1 MITMRSSSGD
11 RFVRPSGRRTVRQSL
26 RSRIIAV
33 QRGSCVRHQTGGG
46 QTPNSHTRKSA
57 AVHSTTRPAILSFP
71 TAMDLEALQPRL
83 QQALGQEF
91 TVGPLLGEGGFAAVF
106 RARDN
111 VLNRD
116 VAVKVL
122 DVELAPERV
131 VAERFLREAQ
141 TVARLEHPH
150 IVPIYK
156 VGRQEEIFYI
166 IMRCIDGPSLGQL
179 LETQKKVDIGDAA
192 RITRQV
198 ADALAYAHSHE
209 IVHRDIKPDNIL
221 LDKSGH
227 VLVTDFGIAKAAQ
240 AAKEKKT
247 GASTQLTSEGAVVG
261 TPQYMSP
268 EQAAGDPL
276 DGRSD
281 IYSLGIVL
289 YQMLAGAPPFDGPS
303 SADILAQLLTEE
315 PEPIRRHRPD
325 VPEEMALVLD
335 RMLAKKRNERFQMAS
350 EVSRALVGAL
360 PTAARDRVHIPLRR
374 RLKAMFYRSL
384 VGLSVAGCLLF
395 IAFAGGGAV
404 VAYYV
409 FSKPPRVAAGSP
421 FPDSLARML
430 RDRRALLPG
439 DLGMFAYRPAG
450 QEDTTLLLLTRR
462 RTVVVTPHE
471 VRSYARDSVRR
482 DMNLILHGGLAFRL
496 VIYGRHSSGVAD
508 TVYRNLSFRDMM
520 QIRSQLNREPPAPPP
535 PPPPPPPPAPAPRQ
549 ARPRHAVPPPPP
561 APSHRKPRQRARP

>member
-1 MITMRSSSGD
+1 
-11 RFVRPSGRRTVRQSL
+11 
-26 RSRIIAV
+26 
-33 QRGSCVRHQTGGG
+33 
-46 QTPNSHTRKSA
+46 
-57 AVHSTTRPAILSFP
+57 
-71 TAMDLEALQPRL
+71 MDLGALQKRL
-83 QQALGQEF
+83 QRALGQEF

-122 DVELAPERV
+122 DVELAPSPV
-131 VAERFLREAQ
+131 VAERFMREAQ

-166 IMRCIDGPSLGQL
+166 IMRCIDGPSLRQL
-179 LETQKKVDIGDAA
+179 LETQKKLSVGDAA
-192 RITRQV
+192 RIARQV
-198 ADALAYAHSHE
+198 ADALAYAHSHD

-240 AAKEKKT
+240 AAQAAQAAT
-247 GASTQLTSEGAVVG
+247 PRSTQLTSEGMIVG
-261 TPQYMSP
+261 TPDYMSP
-268 EQAAGDPL
+268 EQASGDPL

-281 IYSLGIVL
+281 IYSLGVVL
-289 YQMLAGAPPFDGPS
+289 YHMLAGAPPFEGTS
-303 SADILAQLLTEE
+303 SASILAQQITQA
-315 PEPIRRHRPD
+315 PVPIRRHRPD
-325 VPEEMALVLD
+325 LPEEMAVVLD
-335 RMLAKKRNERFQMAS
+335 RMMEKNRTKRFQMAS
-350 EVSRALVGAL
+350 EVSRALVGAM
-360 PTAARDRVHIPLRR
+360 PTAARDRVRVPLRR
-374 RLKAMFYRSL
+374 RLRLMFYRSL

-395 IAFAGGGAV
+395 IAFAGGAAA

-409 FSKPPRVAAGSP
+409 FSKPPHIAARMPLPGS
-421 FPDSLARML
+421 LTRML
-430 RDRRALLPG
+430 RARRALLPG
-439 DLGMFAYRPAG
+439 DIGLFAYRPAG
-450 QEDTTLLLLTRR
+450 EEDTTLLLLTRR
-462 RTVVVTPHE
+462 RTVVVTPRE

-482 DMNLILHGGLAFRL
+482 DIDLILHGGLAFRL

-535 PPPPPPPPAPAPRQ
+535 APPPQ
-549 ARPRHAVPPPPP
+549 ARPRRSVRPPPP

>member
-1 MITMRSSSGD
+1 
-11 RFVRPSGRRTVRQSL
+11 
-26 RSRIIAV
+26 
-33 QRGSCVRHQTGGG
+33 
-46 QTPNSHTRKSA
+46 
-57 AVHSTTRPAILSFP
+57 
-71 TAMDLEALQPRL
+71 MDLEALQQRL
-83 QQALGQEF
+83 QQALGPEF
-91 TVGPLLGEGGFAAVF
+91 TVGPLLGQGGFAAVY

-111 VLNRD
+111 SLNRD

-122 DVELAPERV
+122 DVELAPT
-131 VAERFLREAQ
+131 ATAAQRFMHEAQ

-156 VGRQEEIFYI
+156 VGRHEEIFYI
-166 IMRCIDGPSLGQL
+166 IMRYIDGPSLGQL
-179 LETQKKVDIGDAA
+179 LETQKKLDIGDAA

-360 PTAARDRVHIPLRR
+360 PTAARDRVYIPLRR

-409 FSKPPRVAAGSP
+409 FSKPPQVAARSP

-439 DLGMFAYRPAG
+439 DAGMFVYRPAG

-482 DMNLILHGGLAFRL
+482 DMDLILHGGLAFRL
-496 VIYGRHSSGVAD
+496 VIDGRHSATVAD
-508 TVYRNLSFRDMM
+508 TVYRSLSFRDMV
-520 QIRSQLNREPPAPPP
+520 QLRAQLNRAPEPAPATRPAARP
-535 PPPPPPPPAPAPRQ
+535 RVTTPPPPPARPPKSRSTPRSRTRTR
-549 ARPRHAVPPPPP
+549 RP
-561 APSHRKPRQRARP
+561 S

>member
-1 MITMRSSSGD
+1 
-11 RFVRPSGRRTVRQSL
+11 
-26 RSRIIAV
+26 
-33 QRGSCVRHQTGGG
+33 
-46 QTPNSHTRKSA
+46 
-57 AVHSTTRPAILSFP
+57 
-71 TAMDLEALQPRL
+71 MDLGTLQQRL
-83 QQALGQEF
+83 QRALGQEF

-122 DVELAPERV
+122 DVELAPSPV

-166 IMRCIDGPSLGQL
+166 IMRCIDGPSLRQL
-179 LETQKKVDIGDAA
+179 LEKQKKLSVGDAA
-192 RITRQV
+192 RIARQV
-198 ADALAYAHSHE
+198 ADALAYAHSHD

-240 AAKEKKT
+240 AAQAAQAAT
-247 GASTQLTSEGAVVG
+247 PRSTQLTSEGMIVG
-261 TPQYMSP
+261 TPDYMSP
-268 EQAAGDPL
+268 EQASGDPL

-281 IYSLGIVL
+281 IYSLGVVL
-289 YQMLAGAPPFDGPS
+289 YHMLAGAPPFEGPS
-303 SADILAQLLTEE
+303 SASILAQQITQA
-315 PEPIRRHRPD
+315 PVPIRRHRPD
-325 VPEEMALVLD
+325 LPEEMAVVLD
-335 RMLAKKRNERFQMAS
+335 RMMEKTRTKRFQMAS
-350 EVSRALVGAL
+350 EVSRALVGAM
-360 PTAARDRVHIPLRR
+360 PTAARDRMRVPLRR
-374 RLKAMFYRSL
+374 RLRLMFYRSL

-395 IAFAGGGAV
+395 IAFAGGAAA

-409 FSKPPRVAAGSP
+409 FSKPPHIAARAPLPGS
-421 FPDSLARML
+421 LTRML
-430 RDRRALLPG
+430 RARRALLPG
-439 DLGMFAYRPAG
+439 DVGLFAYRPAG

-462 RTVVVTPHE
+462 RTVVVTPRE
-471 VRSYARDSVRR
+471 VRSYGRDSVRR
-482 DMNLILHGGLAFRL
+482 DMDLILHGGLSFRL

-535 PPPPPPPPAPAPRQ
+535 APPPQ
-549 ARPRHAVPPPPP
+549 ARPRRSAPPPPP
-561 APSHRKPRQRARP
+561 APSHRKPRQRARPARPARP

>member
-1 MITMRSSSGD
+1 
-11 RFVRPSGRRTVRQSL
+11 
-26 RSRIIAV
+26 
-33 QRGSCVRHQTGGG
+33 
-46 QTPNSHTRKSA
+46 
-57 AVHSTTRPAILSFP
+57 
-71 TAMDLEALQPRL
+71 MDLEDLRKRL
-83 QQALGQEF
+83 QQALGTEF
-91 TVGPLLGEGGFAAVF
+91 TVGALLGQGGFAAVF

-122 DVELAPERV
+122 DVEMAPSAV
-131 VAERFLREAQ
+131 VAERFMREAQ

-156 VGRQEEIFYI
+156 VGRQEEIFYL

-179 LETQKKVDIGDAA
+179 LETQKRLPIGDAG

-240 AAKEKKT
+240 AAKEKKSS
-247 GASTQLTSEGAVVG
+247 GSTLTSEGTVVG
-261 TPQYMSP
+261 TPEYMSP

-281 IYSLGIVL
+281 IYSLGVVL
-289 YQMLAGAPPFDGPS
+289 YQMLAGVPPFQGPS
-303 SADILAQLLTEE
+303 SAAILAQILTEP
-315 PEPIRRHRPD
+315 PEPIRRHRAD
-325 VPEEMALVLD
+325 VPEEMAVVLD
-335 RMLAKKRNERFQMAS
+335 RMMDKKRAKRFQLAS

-374 RLKAMFYRSL
+374 RLRQMFYRSL
-384 VGLSVAGCLLF
+384 VGLSVAGCLLS
-395 IAFAGGGAV
+395 IAAASGAALA
-404 VAYYV
+404 AYYV
-409 FSKPPRVAAGSP
+409 FSKPPRLVAHAP
-421 FPDSLARML
+421 LPDILARSL
-430 RDRRALLPG
+430 RARGALLPG
-439 DLGMFAYRPAG
+439 DVGLFAYRPAG

-462 RTVVVTPHE
+462 RTVVLTPHD

-482 DMNLILHGGLAFRL
+482 HMDLIPHGGLAFRL
-496 VIYGRHSSGVAD
+496 VIYGRHSGEVAD
-508 TVYRNLSFRDMM
+508 TVYRSLSFRDMM
-520 QIRSQLNREPPAPPP
+520 QIRPQLNREPPPLPPGRAVRPPPPPNPPP
-535 PPPPPPPPAPAPRQ
+535 PPPHRPAPAPKTRTRSKTR
-549 ARPRHAVPPPPP
+549 RPAG
-561 APSHRKPRQRARP
+561 

>member
-1 MITMRSSSGD
+1 
-11 RFVRPSGRRTVRQSL
+11 
-26 RSRIIAV
+26 
-33 QRGSCVRHQTGGG
+33 
-46 QTPNSHTRKSA
+46 
-57 AVHSTTRPAILSFP
+57 
-71 TAMDLEALQPRL
+71 MDLEALQKRL

-91 TVGPLLGEGGFAAVF
+91 TVGPLLGQGGFAAVF

-122 DVELAPERV
+122 DVELAPSAT
-131 VAERFLREAQ
+131 VAERFMREAQ

-156 VGRQEEIFYI
+156 VGRHQEIFYL
-166 IMRCIDGPSLGQL
+166 IMRCIDGPSLGQFL
-179 LETQKKVDIGDAA
+179 DTQKKLAIGDAA

-198 ADALAYAHSHE
+198 ADALAYAHTHE

-240 AAKEKKT
+240 AAKEKKP
-247 GASTQLTSEGAVVG
+247 ASTQLTSEGVVVG

-289 YQMLAGAPPFDGPS
+289 YEMLAGAPPFDGPS
-303 SADILAQLLTEE
+303 SADILAQQLTEQ
-315 PEPIRRHRPD
+315 PAPIRRLRAD
-325 VPEEMALVLD
+325 VPEEMAVVLD
-335 RMLAKKRNERFQMAS
+335 RMLAKQRNQRFQMAS

-360 PTAARDRVHIPLRR
+360 PTAARDRVHIPLGR

-384 VGLSVAGCLLF
+384 VGLSVAGCLLG
-395 IAFAGGGAV
+395 IAFVGGAAV

-409 FSKPPRVAAGSP
+409 FSKPPRVAARAP
-421 FPDSLARML
+421 LPPSLTSML
-430 RDRRALLPG
+430 RARRALLPG
-439 DLGMFAYRPAG
+439 DAGLFAYQPTG
-450 QEDTTLLLLTRR
+450 QEDTTMLLLTRR

-482 DMNLILHGGLAFRL
+482 DMDLILHGGLAFRL
-496 VIYGRHSSGVAD
+496 VIYGRHSATVAD
-508 TVYRNLSFRDMM
+508 TVYRGLSFRDMV
-520 QIRSQLNREPPAPPP
+520 QIRGQLNKAPPP
-535 PPPPPPPPAPAPRQ
+535 LPPPLPPAARPRRITPPPPPATAADCSVTPC
-549 ARPRHAVPPPPP
+549 
-561 APSHRKPRQRARP
+561 

>member
-1 MITMRSSSGD
+1 
-11 RFVRPSGRRTVRQSL
+11 
-26 RSRIIAV
+26 
-33 QRGSCVRHQTGGG
+33 
-46 QTPNSHTRKSA
+46 
-57 AVHSTTRPAILSFP
+57 
-71 TAMDLEALQPRL
+71 MDLAALQPRL

-111 VLNRD
+111 ILNRD

-122 DVELAPERV
+122 DVELAPSPV

-166 IMRCIDGPSLGQL
+166 IMRCIDGPSLRQL
-179 LETQKKVDIGDAA
+179 LETQKKLSVGDAA
-192 RITRQV
+192 RIARQV

-240 AAKEKKT
+240 AAHAKKPE
-247 GASTQLTSEGAVVG
+247 STQLTSEGMIVG
-261 TPQYMSP
+261 TPEYMSP
-268 EQAAGDPL
+268 EQASGDPL

-281 IYSLGIVL
+281 IYSLGVVL
-289 YQMLAGAPPFDGPS
+289 YQMLAGAPPFEGPS
-303 SADILAQLLTEE
+303 AASILAEQLTQA
-315 PEPIRRHRPD
+315 PVPIRRHRPD
-325 VPEEMALVLD
+325 VPEEMAVVLE
-335 RMLAKKRNERFQMAS
+335 RMMEKTRTKRFQMAS

-360 PTAARDRVHIPLRR
+360 PTAARDQVRVPLRR
-374 RLKAMFYRSL
+374 RLRLMFYRSL

-395 IAFAGGGAV
+395 IAFAGGAAA

-409 FSKPPRVAAGSP
+409 FSKPPRIAARAP
-421 FPDSLARML
+421 LPVSLATML
-430 RDRRALLPG
+430 RARRALLPG
-439 DLGMFAYRPAG
+439 DVAMFAYQPAG
-450 QEDTTLLLLTRR
+450 PEDSTLLLLTRR
-462 RTVVVTPHE
+462 RTVVVTPHQ

-482 DMNLILHGGLAFRL
+482 DMDLEIHGGLSFRL
-496 VIYGRHSSGVAD
+496 VIYVPHASPGGRELGD
-508 TVYRNLSFRDMM
+508 TVYRSLSFRDMM
-520 QIRSQLNREPPAPPP
+520 QLRSHLNAAVAGSTAKRRPTSVRQAPPTHPPP
-535 PPPPPPPPAPAPRQ
+535 PPPPPPSPH
-549 ARPRHAVPPPPP
+549 RPRVRTRR
-561 APSHRKPRQRARP
+561 PS

>member
-1 MITMRSSSGD
+1 M
-11 RFVRPSGRRTVRQSL
+11 
-26 RSRIIAV
+26 
-33 QRGSCVRHQTGGG
+33 GGG
-46 QTPNSHTRKSA
+46 QTANNHATNSAPATSR
-57 AVHSTTRPAILSFP
+57 TRPALLAFA

-166 IMRCIDGPSLGQL
+166 IMRCIDGPSLRQL
-179 LETQKKVDIGDAA
+179 LETQKKLSVGDAA
-192 RITRQV
+192 RIARQV
-198 ADALAYAHSHE
+198 ADALAYAHSHD

-240 AAKEKKT
+240 AAQ
-247 GASTQLTSEGAVVG
+247 GGSTAQLTTEGMIIG

-268 EQAAGDPL
+268 EQAAGDKV

-289 YQMLAGAPPFDGPS
+289 
-303 SADILAQLLTEE
+303 
-315 PEPIRRHRPD
+315 
-325 VPEEMALVLD
+325 
-335 RMLAKKRNERFQMAS
+335 
-350 EVSRALVGAL
+350 
-360 PTAARDRVHIPLRR
+360 
-374 RLKAMFYRSL
+374 
-384 VGLSVAGCLLF
+384 
-395 IAFAGGGAV
+395 
-404 VAYYV
+404 
-409 FSKPPRVAAGSP
+409 
-421 FPDSLARML
+421 
-430 RDRRALLPG
+430 
-439 DLGMFAYRPAG
+439 
-450 QEDTTLLLLTRR
+450 
-462 RTVVVTPHE
+462 
-471 VRSYARDSVRR
+471 
-482 DMNLILHGGLAFRL
+482 
-496 VIYGRHSSGVAD
+496 
-508 TVYRNLSFRDMM
+508 
-520 QIRSQLNREPPAPPP
+520 
-535 PPPPPPPPAPAPRQ
+535 
-549 ARPRHAVPPPPP
+549 
-561 APSHRKPRQRARP
+561 

>member
-1 MITMRSSSGD
+1 
-11 RFVRPSGRRTVRQSL
+11 
-26 RSRIIAV
+26 
-33 QRGSCVRHQTGGG
+33 
-46 QTPNSHTRKSA
+46 
-57 AVHSTTRPAILSFP
+57 
-71 TAMDLEALQPRL
+71 MDLEVLQQRL
-83 QQALGQEF
+83 QQALGPEF
-91 TVGPLLGEGGFAAVF
+91 TVGPLLGQGGFAAVF

-122 DVELAPERV
+122 DVELAPTAV
-131 VAERFLREAQ
+131 VAERFMREAQ

-156 VGRQEEIFYI
+156 VGRQEEIFYL
-166 IMRCIDGPSLGQL
+166 IMRYIDGPSLGQFL
-179 LETQKKVDIGDAA
+179 DSQKQLEIGDAA
-192 RITRQV
+192 RIARQV
-198 ADALAYAHSHE
+198 ADALAYAHTHE

-240 AAKEKKT
+240 AAKEKKS
-247 GASTQLTSEGAVVG
+247 GASFTSEGSVVG

-268 EQAAGDPL
+268 EQASAEPL

-289 YQMLAGAPPFDGPS
+289 YEMLTGSPPFDGDS
-303 SADILAQLLTEE
+303 AADILARQLTEV
-315 PEPIRRHRPD
+315 PEPIRRLRAD
-325 VPEEMALVLD
+325 VPEEMAVVLD
-335 RMLAKKRNERFQMAS
+335 RMLDKKRNKRFQMAS

-374 RLKAMFYRSL
+374 RIKSVFYRSL
-384 VGLSVAGCLLF
+384 VGLSVAGCLLSV
-395 IAFAGGGAV
+395 AAAGGAAL

-409 FSKPPRVAAGSP
+409 FSKPPRVSARLP
-421 FPDSLARML
+421 LPDSLTRDL
-430 RDRRALLPG
+430 RARRALLPG
-439 DLGMFAYRPAG
+439 DVGLFAYRPGG

-471 VRSYARDSVRR
+471 VRAYPRDSVRR
-482 DMNLILHGGLAFRL
+482 DMDLVLHGGLAFRL
-496 VIYGRHSSGVAD
+496 VIYGRRLSVVAD

-520 QIRSQLNREPPAPPP
+520 QIRSQLNASPPPAARPAPPP
-535 PPPPPPPPAPAPRQ
+535 SRSAPAAK
-549 ARPRHAVPPPPP
+549 ARPNQRRRAPP
-561 APSHRKPRQRARP
+561 

>member
-1 MITMRSSSGD
+1 
-11 RFVRPSGRRTVRQSL
+11 
-26 RSRIIAV
+26 
-33 QRGSCVRHQTGGG
+33 
-46 QTPNSHTRKSA
+46 
-57 AVHSTTRPAILSFP
+57 
-71 TAMDLEALQPRL
+71 MDLGALQQRL
-83 QQALGQEF
+83 QRALGQEF

-122 DVELAPERV
+122 DVELAPSPV

-166 IMRCIDGPSLGQL
+166 IMRCIDGPSLRQL
-179 LETQKKVDIGDAA
+179 LETQKKLSVGDAA
-192 RITRQV
+192 RIARQV
-198 ADALAYAHSHE
+198 ADALAYAHSHD

-240 AAKEKKT
+240 AAQ
-247 GASTQLTSEGAVVG
+247 AAQAASPRSTQLTSEGMIVG
-261 TPQYMSP
+261 TPDYMSP
-268 EQAAGDPL
+268 EQASGDPL

-281 IYSLGIVL
+281 IYSLGVVL
-289 YQMLAGAPPFDGPS
+289 YHMLAGAPPFEGPS
-303 SADILAQLLTEE
+303 SASILAQQITQA
-315 PEPIRRHRPD
+315 PVPIRRHRPD
-325 VPEEMALVLD
+325 LPEEMAVVLD
-335 RMLAKKRNERFQMAS
+335 RMMEKTRTKRFQMAS
-350 EVSRALVGAL
+350 EVSRALVGAM
-360 PTAARDRVHIPLRR
+360 PTAARDRVRVPLRR
-374 RLKAMFYRSL
+374 RLRLMFYRSL

-395 IAFAGGGAV
+395 IAFAGGAAA

-409 FSKPPRVAAGSP
+409 FSKPPHIAARAPLPGS
-421 FPDSLARML
+421 LTRML
-430 RDRRALLPG
+430 RARRALLPG
-439 DLGMFAYRPAG
+439 DVGLFAYRPTG
-450 QEDTTLLLLTRR
+450 EEDTTLLLLTRR
-462 RTVVVTPHE
+462 RTVVVTPSE

-482 DMNLILHGGLAFRL
+482 DIDLIPHGGLAFRL
-496 VIYGRHSSGVAD
+496 VIYGRHSSGVSD

-535 PPPPPPPPAPAPRQ
+535 APPPQ
-549 ARPRHAVPPPPP
+549 ARPRRSVPPPPP
-561 APSHRKPRQRARP
+561 APSHRKPRHRARP